1 MINLDTHILIYA
13 LSDELKSKEKRLL
26 ERNPWSISAIVLW
39 ELVKLVQL
47 GRVDIDL
54 NNRVFVHALNRIRV
68 WPITF
73 EIARASTQL
82 DIQSDP
88 ADEII
93 CATSVVHN
101 VPLIT
106 RDALIRKSKMVP
118 IA

>member
-13 LSDELKSKEKRLL
+13 LGDELKSKEKRLL
-26 ERNPWSISAIVLW
+26 EGNPWSISAIVLW
-39 ELVKLVQL
+39 ELAKLVQL
-47 GRVDIDL
+47 GRLEIDL
-54 NNRVFVHALNRIRV
+54 NSRNFVHALNRIRI

-82 DIQSDP
+82 DFQSDP

-93 CATSVVHN
+93 SATSVVHKL
-101 VPLIT
+101 PLLT
-106 RDALIRKSKMVP
+106 RDDLIRNSKMVP

>member
-13 LSDELKSKEKRLL
+13 LIGKLKSREKRLL
-26 ERNPWSISAIVLW
+26 EGNPWSISAIVLW

-47 GRVDIDL
+47 GRVEIDL
-54 NNRVFVHALNRIRV
+54 NNRAFVHALNRIRI

-73 EIARASTQL
+73 EIALASTQL
-82 DIQSDP
+82 DFQSDP

-93 CATSVVHN
+93 SATSVVHN
-101 VPLIT
+101 LPLIT
-106 RDALIRKSKMVP
+106 RDDLIRKSKMVP